1 MKIRYNAPVILTFSL
16 IAVAI
21 QLFNDNVYPGFSEYY
36 FLVGPSMSVTD
47 YLDYFRLFS
56 HVLGHANWE
65 HLLSNLT
72 FILLLGPILEEKY
85 GGLNMFIMILT
96 TALVIG
102 LINVAFF
109 DTGLFGASGIVFMLI
124 TLVSIVDIE
133 EGAIPLT
140 YVLVVSIFIGKEL
153 LDIVNYDEI
162 SQMAH
167 IVGGVLG
174 ALFGF
179 VLAEDNARKAPRSY
193 QSSISKSLKSNSKSN
208 DKSNNRSNRLNKS
221 YGKQR

>member
-21 QLFNDNVYPGFSEYY
+21 QLVNDNVYPGFSEDY
-36 FLVGPSMSVTD
+36 FLVGGSMSLTN
-47 YLDYFRLFS
+47 YLDYFRLLS
-56 HVLGHANWE
+56 HVLGHANWQ
-65 HLLSNLT
+65 HLLGNLT

-85 GGLNMFIMILT
+85 GGLNMFIMMMT

-102 LINVAFF
+102 LINVVFF
-109 DTGLFGASGIVFMLI
+109 EAGLFGASGIVFMLI

-153 LDIVNYDEI
+153 LDIVNHDEI

-179 VLAEDNARKAPRSY
+179 MLAEDSGRKAPKAHKENTAKY
-193 QSSISKSLKSNSKSN
+193 LKNKN
-208 DKSNNRSNRLNKS
+208 KYNKLNKS

>member
-1 MKIRYNAPVILTFSL
+1 MRIRYNSPVILTFSL

-21 QLFNDNVYPGFSEYY
+21 QLINDNVYPGFSEYY
-36 FLVGPSMSVTD
+36 FLIGGSMSVTN
-47 YLDYFRLFS
+47 YLDYFRLLS
-56 HVLGHANWE
+56 HVLGHANWQ

-72 FILLLGPILEEKY
+72 FVLLLGPILEEKY
-85 GGLNMFIMILT
+85 GSLNMLFMILT

-102 LINVAFF
+102 LINVVFF
-109 DTGLFGASGIVFMLI
+109 DAGLFGASGIVFMLI

-153 LDIVNYDEI
+153 FDIVNEDAI

-179 VLAEDNARKAPRSY
+179 MLAEDSGRKATKSY
-193 QSSISKSLKSNSKSN
+193 KSNTNNFLKYKRKSKN
-208 DKSNNRSNRLNKS
+208 KSNRLNKS
-221 YGKQR
+221 YGKQQ